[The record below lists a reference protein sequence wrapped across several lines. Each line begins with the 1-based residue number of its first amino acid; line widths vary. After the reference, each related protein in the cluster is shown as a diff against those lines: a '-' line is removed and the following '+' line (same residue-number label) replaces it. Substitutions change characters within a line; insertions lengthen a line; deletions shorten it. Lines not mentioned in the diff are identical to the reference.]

1 MEQELIEKLA
11 YLEHD
16 RWSRWEKYRLK
27 RLNDLGGVIGDG
39 EEYHNQLSNWERKS
53 NLSYDKLTEK
63 EKESDKVEAR
73 KTIAIFRKVLEEVLK
88 ENPYPKSAFPEP
100 TDEQLK
106 KAVSL
111 ISQSPISYDRLHGSW
126 GRKVWQF
133 AIEKVLDRL
142 KED

>member
-1 MEQELIEKLA
+1 MEQELIEELA
-11 YLEHD
+11 SLEHE
-16 RWSRWEKYRLK
+16 RWSRWEIYREKITDRLDTFSNSKEDFDRVEGWK
-27 RLNDLGGVIGDG
+27 RKR
-39 EEYHNQLSNWERKS
+39 QLDYSE
-53 NLSYDKLTEK
+53 LTEK
-63 EKESDKVEAR
+63 EKESDRVEAR
-73 KTIAIFRKVLEEVLK
+73 KTILVFREVLEEVLK
-88 ENPYPKSAFPEP
+88 ENPYPESAFPEP

-111 ISQSPISYDRLHGSW
+111 ISQSPISSDRLHGSW